1 MASVAVSV
9 GGRAYQLGCED
20 GHEKRLTALA
30 NMVDAEVR
38 KLSAQTGP
46 VGEARLLLM
55 TALMF
60 ADRMDEAA
68 SQARGGLDRGDMA
81 ALDAALDR
89 LEATIAAAEGPR

>member
-1 MASVAVSV
+1 MASVTVSV

-20 GHEKRLTALA
+20 GQEKRLTALA
-30 NMVDAEVR
+30 NMVDAEVK

-68 SQARGGLDRGDMA
+68 SQARGGLDRSDTA